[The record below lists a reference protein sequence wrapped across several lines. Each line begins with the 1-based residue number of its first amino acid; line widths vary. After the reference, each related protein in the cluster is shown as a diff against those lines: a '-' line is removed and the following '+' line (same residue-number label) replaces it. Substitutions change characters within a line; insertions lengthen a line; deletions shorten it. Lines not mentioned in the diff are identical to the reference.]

1 MTPARI
7 QLIGRDNTVPA
18 HMTDAQR
25 EQAEGPFEQP
35 VTHWDRAGYAI
46 GGLAVF
52 FSFMWWLA

>member
-1 MTPARI
+1 MSRLHI
-7 QLIGRDNTVPA
+7 HLHGQDNTWA
-18 HMTDAQR
+18 AQMTDAQK
-25 EQAEGPFEQP
+25 EQAEAPFAQE

>member
-25 EQAEGPFEQP
+25 ERAEGPWEDDAP
-35 VTHWDRAGYAI
+35 AWDYWLTMAI
-46 GGLAVF
+46 VFAV
-52 FSFMWWLA
+52 SVVIGCLI